1 MTAAAKQRRY
11 CDNMQPD
18 RVAPTIRCEPI
29 DERSPTTIYEGAS
42 MLLRPLEQTKSA
54 GACSTGQRVR
64 YPSDNHS
71 PSRFRA
77 RLYSTNREPGFNQLG
92 SLWKM
97 DNNPMRHLASMWT
110 LVTLFFCVGCSSD
123 FGDVSGTVTLDGK
136 PLKDIAVRFEDEGGS
151 ATIARTD
158 AAGKYV
164 LQYSLDQMGAPVG
177 KHKVTIFTPAPVSEG
192 TGDRAPKEVV
202 PARYNSASTL
212 VREVKPGNQVIDFD
226 LTTDK
231 GKSGP

>member
-1 MTAAAKQRRY
+1 MET
-11 CDNMQPD
+11 NLM
-18 RVAPTIRCEPI
+18 
-29 DERSPTTIYEGAS
+29 RS
-42 MLLRPLEQTKSA
+42 
-54 GACSTGQRVR
+54 
-64 YPSDNHS
+64 
-71 PSRFRA
+71 
-77 RLYSTNREPGFNQLG
+77 
-92 SLWKM
+92 
-97 DNNPMRHLASMWT
+97 LAS
-110 LVTLFFCVGCSSD
+110 LVLLASLSFCIGCSSD

-151 ATIARTD
+151 ATIARTN
-158 AAGKYV
+158 AEGKYV

-212 VREVKPGNQVIDFD
+212 VREVKPGNQVLDFD

-231 GKSGP
+231 GKSGT